1 MPLPISGG
9 LIPPILSPLLPDD
22 TVDQKS
28 LHHLVE
34 HIMTGGGTGIFVLG
48 STGEGALLSL
58 DQRRTIVIS
67 AIEATHGR
75 GPLLAGIEE
84 CSVRKVMEVMAALN
98 LPGVDAFVVTLP
110 FYGEFS
116 DVGMQISF
124 FKAIAD
130 EAPRPLVL
138 YNIPAAVHAILEPET
153 LFELSKHPN
162 IIGVKDSY
170 GDMARFQRLLRLC
183 GQGDFA
189 IFQGTQRVA
198 GLSLLAGAD
207 GLVPGLANLAPS
219 WFAEM
224 IEAAGLHQVE
234 RVLDIQ
240 KRIVALW
247 TLQSHST
254 HWLGCLKVAAN
265 LLGLCG
271 TTVSAPL
278 PKLSEEEVARVK
290 SVLEQTGLI

>member
-58 DQRRTIVIS
+58 GQRRT
-67 AIEATHGR
+67 
-75 GPLLAGIEE
+75 
-84 CSVRKVMEVMAALN
+84 
-98 LPGVDAFVVTLP
+98 
-110 FYGEFS
+110 
-116 DVGMQISF
+116 
-124 FKAIAD
+124 
-130 EAPRPLVL
+130 
-138 YNIPAAVHAILEPET
+138 
-153 LFELSKHPN
+153 

-278 PKLSEEEVARVK
+278 PKLSEGEVANVK
-290 SVLEQTGLI
+290 GVLEQAGLM